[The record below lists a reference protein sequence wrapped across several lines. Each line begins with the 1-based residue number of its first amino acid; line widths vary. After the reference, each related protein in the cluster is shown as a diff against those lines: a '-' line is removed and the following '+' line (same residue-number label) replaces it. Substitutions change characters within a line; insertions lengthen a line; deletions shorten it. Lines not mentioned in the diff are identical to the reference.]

1 MLARCVRSRP
11 VFNDLRVSF
20 RPIPHNLRHR
30 PYTTWRQSPGTWL
43 TRRVQ
48 SESAKGHATTLAVAM
63 LSFVAFEYWYAN
75 SVVHRIEFR
84 DYEITKKES
93 VSNTASIFHLAPV
106 PSRLSIWDPEKSINF
121 QVFKESWD
129 KSIWNMEVKQPDISV
144 TRPYTPLPPQ
154 IDATGE
160 VKEGFRLLVRNQ
172 EQGEVSPWIHRKAI
186 GASLRMRGPFEEYEL
201 VPLTKRVIFLAGG
214 TGIAT
219 ALQAA
224 HVLLEGN
231 ATKSPAAAKLWPQEQ
246 KQIHVMWANRKRED
260 CTGGT
265 SEAPFAP
272 VKSSSVDTN
281 AVVAEIENLKQKFPT
296 QLTVDYFIDEDNK
309 YITEEAIVKAVTRFP
324 QPSGGVKPGRRENVV
339 FVSGSEGF
347 ISYIAGPKM
356 WNSGRQDQGLVSG
369 VVARALARAGSN
381 AEVVKV

>member
-1 MLARCVRSRP
+1 MLAGCVRSRP
-11 VFNDLRVSF
+11 ALNVLGPSF
-20 RPIPHNLRHR
+20 RTRPHILRHR
-30 PYTTWRQSPGTWL
+30 QHTTWRQSSRTL
-43 TRRVQ
+43 
-48 SESAKGHATTLAVAM
+48 SAKDHAATLIVAV
-63 LSFVAFEYWYAN
+63 LCTVGFEYWYNN

-93 VSNTASIFHLAPV
+93 ISNTASIFHLAPV
-106 PSRLSIWDPEKSINF
+106 PSRFSIWGTEKPINF
-121 QVFKESWD
+121 QIFKESWD
-129 KSIWNMEVKQPDISV
+129 KSIWNIEVKQPDISV

-160 VKEGFRLLVRNQ
+160 IKEGFRLLVRNQ
-172 EQGEVSPWIHRKAI
+172 EHGEVSPWIHRKAT

-231 ATKSPAAAKLWPQEQ
+231 ATKSPTAAKLWPQQE
-246 KQIHVMWANRKRED
+246 KQIHIMWANRKRED

-272 VKSSSVDTN
+272 VKSLSVDTN
-281 AVVAEIENLKQKFPT
+281 AVVAEIENLKRKFPH
-296 QLTVDYFIDEDNK
+296 QLTVDYFIDEDSK
-309 YITEEAIVKAVTRFP
+309 YITEDAIVNAVTRFP
-324 QPSGGVKPGRRENVV
+324 RPSGGTKPGSRENVV
-339 FVSGSEGF
+339 FISGSDGF

-356 WNSGRQDQGLVSG
+356 WNSGRQNQGLVSG